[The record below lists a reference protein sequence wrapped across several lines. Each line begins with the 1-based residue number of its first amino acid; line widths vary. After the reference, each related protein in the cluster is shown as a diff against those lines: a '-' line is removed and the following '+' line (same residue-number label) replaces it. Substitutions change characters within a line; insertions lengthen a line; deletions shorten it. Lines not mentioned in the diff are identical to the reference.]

1 MNGRMVRTVS
11 VGFDG
16 QLIKVS
22 LNNLRPNKAIA
33 ESFWKT
39 KKYRQILESIKA
51 IGLVE
56 PVVVRQH
63 PAEAGAY
70 LIIDGHLRVEALRA
84 CGVAATNCLLALDDE
99 SFTYNRHTI
108 GIASVQIHKMIVKAL
123 DRGVPA
129 EDLAAA
135 LGMSVDMIKARFRM
149 LDGICPEAAAILA
162 DKDCPAGMFHI
173 LRKMK
178 PLRQI
183 DAANRMVDFN
193 NYSIKFAMAMLEAT
207 PDELLAAPL
216 AKNTKSTS
224 WSEAN
229 ARLEREVAALQVES
243 RMYEDNYGRDNL
255 QLMMIT
261 TYLQSLLTDA
271 RIVLWLSENRRDYL
285 TEFKKIADIK
295 SLPTSAS

>member
-1 MNGRMVRTVS
+1 M
-11 VGFDG
+11 
-16 QLIKVS
+16 
-22 LNNLRPNKAIA
+22 
-33 ESFWKT
+33 
-39 KKYRQILESIKA
+39 
-51 IGLVE
+51 
-56 PVVVRQH
+56 
-63 PAEAGAY
+63 
-70 LIIDGHLRVEALRA
+70 EALRT
-84 CGVAATNCLLALDDE
+84 CGVQATNCLIALDDE
-99 SFTYNRHTI
+99 SFTYNRHII
-108 GIASVQIHKMIVKAL
+108 GIAAIQVHKMIVKAL

-135 LGMSVDMIKARFRM
+135 LGMSEDMIRARFKM
-149 LDGICPEAAAILA
+149 LDGICSEAVDILA
-162 DKDCPAGMFHI
+162 EKNCPTGIFSI

-193 NYSIKFAMAMLEAT
+193 NYTIKFAMAMLEAT
-207 PDELLAAPL
+207 PEELLEVPAAKS
-216 AKNTKSTS
+216 AKPST

-295 SLPTSAS
+295 SLPSASG